1 MIWLIAVISE
11 FLEMGLDLT
20 NMNHS
25 ATSVSI
31 FRWQYSSTLIL
42 QLDNKKIE
50 PKLHFFCSSDT

>member
-31 FRWQYSSTLIL
+31 FRWKYIYTQT
-42 QLDNKKIE
+42 KKEIE
-50 PKLHFFCSSDT
+50 PKLHFFCSDT